1 MVANIITLTRLV
13 LTFVVIVLFGTCH
26 TLGITLL
33 AAIPIIFGLDAVD
46 GIIAR
51 KRNET
56 SEIGA
61 VLDTV
66 ADRVVE
72 NTFWI
77 YFTAAGLIPLW
88 MPITVMTRGIFTDGL
103 RRYITQETGSWVSVL
118 KESRTSRGLYGGAK
132 MFTFMTLAS
141 ATIFKF
147 PVLERVSL
155 GFAILT
161 VTFCLIRGLPTVIEI
176 YKTIGK
182 KETDAKRFCPVSQS
196 TERLTRE
203 PPIPKKTVR

>member
-13 LTFVVIVLFGTCH
+13 LTFVVIALFSTHH

-61 VLDTV
+61 VLDIV
-66 ADRVVE
+66 ADRVIE

-77 YFTAAGLIPLW
+77 YFTAMGLIPSW
-88 MPITVMTRGIFTDGL
+88 MPIVVMTRGILTDGL
-103 RRYITQETGSWVSVL
+103 RHYITQETGHWVSVL
-118 KESRTSRGLYGGAK
+118 KESRTSRGLYGGSK
-132 MFTFMTLAS
+132 MFTFMTLMS
-141 ATIFKF
+141 STIFKH
-147 PVLERVSL
+147 PVLEQVSL
-155 GFAILT
+155 RFAILT
-161 VTFCLIRGLPTVIEI
+161 VVLCLIRGLPTAIEI
-176 YKTIGK
+176 YKTIEK
-182 KETDAKRFCPVSQS
+182 KEADAKRFRPVPQS
-196 TERLTRE
+196 TERLTRD
-203 PPIPKKTVR
+203 PSVPKKAVR

>member
-1 MVANIITLTRLV
+1 MIANIITLLRPL
-13 LTFVVIVLFGTCH
+13 LTFGVIALFGRQRTLDIALIATIVL
-26 TLGITLL
+26 
-33 AAIPIIFGLDAVD
+33 IFALDAVD

-61 VLDTV
+61 VLDIV
-66 ADRVVE
+66 ADRVIE

-77 YFTAAGLIPLW
+77 YFTAMGLIPLW
-88 MPITVMTRGIFTDGL
+88 MPIIVMTRGILTDGL

-147 PVLERVSL
+147 PVLEQVSL

-161 VTFCLIRGLPTVIEI
+161 VAFCLIRGLPTVIEI

>member
-13 LTFVVIVLFGTCH
+13 LTFVVIVLCSTRY

-61 VLDTV
+61 VLDSA
-66 ADRVVE
+66 ADRVIE

-77 YFTAAGLIPLW
+77 YFTAMGLIPLW
-88 MPITVMTRGIFTDGL
+88 MPIVIMTRGILTDGL
-103 RRYITQETGSWVSVL
+103 RHYITQETGRWVFVL
-118 KESRTSRGLYGGAK
+118 KESRTSRGLYGGSK
-132 MFTFMTLAS
+132 MFTFMTLMS
-141 ATIFKF
+141 STIFKL
-147 PVLERVSL
+147 PVLEQVSL
-155 GFAILT
+155 RFAILT
-161 VTFCLIRGLPTVIEI
+161 VVFCLIRGFPTAIEI
-176 YKTIGK
+176 YKTIEK
-182 KETDAKRFCPVSQS
+182 KEADAKRFRPVPQS
-196 TERLTRE
+196 AERLTRGSSV
-203 PPIPKKTVR
+203 PKKAVR